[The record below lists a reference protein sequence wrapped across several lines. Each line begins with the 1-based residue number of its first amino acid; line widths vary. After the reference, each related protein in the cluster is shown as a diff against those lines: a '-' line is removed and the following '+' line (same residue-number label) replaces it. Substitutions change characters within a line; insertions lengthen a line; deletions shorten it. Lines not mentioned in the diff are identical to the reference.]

1 MSGTPLVVVCG
12 VTASGKSTV
21 GKALA
26 QRLGV
31 EYGDADDFH
40 PPSNIAKMRAG
51 TPLTD
56 ADREPWLA
64 AIGEWLA
71 ERADVGAVA
80 SCSAL
85 RRAHRDRLLADA
97 PGAVFLLLH
106 GDEAVLRERMS
117 GREDHF
123 MPQSLLRSQLDAFEP
138 LAPSEPGVVYDV
150 EQPVDATVDAFLAWW
165 RTARPTNG

>member
-21 GKALA
+21 GKARA
-26 QRLGV
+26 QRRGV

-40 PPSNIAKMRAG
+40 PPSNIAKMQAG

-56 ADREPWLA
+56 VDREPWLA

-71 ERADVGAVA
+71 ERAEVGAVA

-85 RRAHRDRLLADA
+85 RRAHRERLLSAA
-97 PGAVFLLLH
+97 PGAVFLVLH
-106 GDEAVLRERMS
+106 GDETFLRERMS
-117 GREDHF
+117 RREDHF
-123 MPQSLLRSQLDAFEP
+123 MPESLLRSQLDAFEP
-138 LAPSEPGVVYDV
+138 LTPDEPGVAYGAA
-150 EQPVDATVDAFLAWW
+150 QPIDATVAAFVEWCRGRSAS
-165 RTARPTNG
+165 G